1 MTDLYRISS
10 AVALAALICG
20 TAVTEVR
27 AQTPAL
33 RLTCMSSARLLC
45 PKEVAAMD
53 RKAAQACLAKNLA
66 KATPACRDAAQAY
79 KAQHP
84 GAAPN

>member
-1 MTDLYRISS
+1 MSDLHRISG

-20 TAVTEVR
+20 LAVVQTS

-53 RKAAQACLAKNLA
+53 RKAAQACLARNLA
-66 KATPACRDAAQAY
+66 KATPACRDAALAY

-84 GAAPN
+84 GAATN

>member
-1 MTDLYRISS
+1 MTELYRMSS
-10 AVALAALICG
+10 ALALAALICG
-20 TAVTEVR
+20 TAVAEAR

-53 RKAAQACLAKNLA
+53 RKAAQACLARNLA
-66 KATPACRDAAQAY
+66 KATPACRDAVQAY

-84 GAAPN
+84 GVGPN